1 MRFASIITLHSVLC
15 VFFCMTKHWI
25 SLKPQSHI
33 WMPATGARITEVK
46 IMQSLSIACACYS
59 SSSFSSF
66 LFLTLCENA
75 KLLVQFW
82 RNSWR
87 LLSSLRGMSV
97 LSQRIRRAFEPVW
110 MGFRR
115 SSCHG
120 NGSVCSRVKR
130 IGSCSPTFGLV
141 YIQISDKLKHASQMV
156 CVELNRRMNPA
167 SIHGNQQKY
176 RRLTLQTVRSWSDH
190 QLHVVHMCLA
200 HMG

>member
-25 SLKPQSHI
+25 SHKPQSHI
-33 WMPATGARITEVK
+33 WMSATGVRITEVK
-46 IMQSLSIACACYS
+46 ITQSLPVACTCYS
-59 SSSFSSF
+59 NSSFSSF

-75 KLLVQFW
+75 KLLVQYW

-87 LLSSLRGMSV
+87 LLSSLGGMSV
-97 LSQRIRRAFEPVW
+97 LSVRIRRAFESVW

-130 IGSCSPTFGLV
+130 IGSCSPTFGHV

-156 CVELNRRMNPA
+156 CVELTRRMNPA
-167 SIHGNQQKY
+167 STHGNQQMY
-176 RRLTLQTVRSWSDH
+176 RRLAPQTVCLWSDH